1 MPMSN
6 PAARQGHVILRAVL
20 TALSIA
26 VLLACVLMWWMTMF
40 DTPQAVASSSG
51 AQAAAASSQAG
62 APE

>member
-40 DTPQAVASSSG
+40 DSPQPVASSSG
-51 AQAAAASSQAG
+51 AAGAVASSQPG
-62 APE
+62 ASE

>member
-40 DTPQAVASSSG
+40 DTPQTVASSSE
-51 AQAAAASSQAG
+51 AQQSSVSQARG
-62 APE
+62 SE

>member
-40 DTPQAVASSSG
+40 DASQPVASSSG
-51 AQAAAASSQAG
+51 APDAVASPLAG
-62 APE
+62 ASE